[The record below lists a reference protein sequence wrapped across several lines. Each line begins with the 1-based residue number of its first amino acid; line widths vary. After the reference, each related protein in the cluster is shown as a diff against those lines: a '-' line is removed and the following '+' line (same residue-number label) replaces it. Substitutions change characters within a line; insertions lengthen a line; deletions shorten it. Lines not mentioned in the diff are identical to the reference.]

1 MKFPATLQLHGKT
14 ATGFEVPAEI
24 VSGLGAGKRPPVKV
38 TIGKHTY
45 RSTIA
50 PMGGVFMIGVSAE
63 NRQAAGVAAGDH
75 VEVNL
80 ASSTPTRE
88 VTVPA
93 DFAAAL
99 DRGRGQE
106 AIRVAVVFAQEP
118 TRIGDRGRQD
128 RRDPTAADCQG
139 DRIAARERMMARRS
153 IIDDGG
159 HTFWHD

>member
-1 MKFPATLQLHGKT
+1 MKFPVTLQLHGKT

-24 VSGLGAGKRPPVKV
+24 VSGFGAGKRPPVKV

-75 VEVNL
+75 VVVSVEL
-80 ASSTPTRE
+80 DTAPRE
-88 VTVPA
+88 VAVPA

-99 DRGRGQE
+99 DRDRAAKRRFESMSYSHKRQHVTSIDGAKTDE
-106 AIRVAVVFAQEP
+106 
-118 TRIGDRGRQD
+118 TRQR
-128 RRDPTAADCQG
+128 
-139 DRIAARERMMARRS
+139 RIAKAIAMLSESGR
-153 IIDDGG
+153 
-159 HTFWHD
+159 

>member
-1 MKFPATLQLHGKT
+1 MKFPVTLQLAGKT

-24 VSGLGAGKRPPVKV
+24 VSALGAGKRPPVKV

-63 NRQAAGVAAGDH
+63 NRQAAGVAAGDR
-75 VEVNL
+75 VEVGL
-80 ASSTPTRE
+80 ELDTEPRA

-99 DRGRGQE
+99 NREPAAKQRFESLSYSHKREHVMAVEGAKTDETRQRRISK
-106 AIRVAVVFAQEP
+106 AI
-118 TRIGDRGRQD
+118 TIL
-128 RRDPTAADCQG
+128 RDTK
-139 DRIAARERMMARRS
+139 R
-153 IIDDGG
+153 
-159 HTFWHD
+159 

>member
-1 MKFPATLQLHGKT
+1 MKFPVTLQLAGKT

-24 VSGLGAGKRPPVKV
+24 VSALGAGKRPPVKV

-63 NRQAAGVAAGDH
+63 NRQAAGVAAGDR
-75 VEVNL
+75 VEVDL
-80 ASSTPTRE
+80 ELDTEPRE

-99 DRGRGQE
+99 DREPAAKQRFESLSYSHKREHVMAVEGAKTDETRQRRLSK
-106 AIRVAVVFAQEP
+106 AI
-118 TRIGDRGRQD
+118 TIL
-128 RRDPTAADCQG
+128 
-139 DRIAARERMMARRS
+139 RETKR
-153 IIDDGG
+153 
-159 HTFWHD
+159 

>member
-1 MKFPATLQLHGKT
+1 MKFPVTLQLAGKT

-24 VSGLGAGKRPPVKV
+24 VSALGAGKRPPVKV

-63 NRQAAGVAAGDH
+63 NRQAAGVAAGDR
-75 VEVNL
+75 VEVDL
-80 ASSTPTRE
+80 ELDTEPRE

-99 DRGRGQE
+99 DREPAAKQRFESLSYSHKREHVMAVEGAKTDETRQRRISK
-106 AIRVAVVFAQEP
+106 AI
-118 TRIGDRGRQD
+118 TML
-128 RRDPTAADCQG
+128 RDTK
-139 DRIAARERMMARRS
+139 R
-153 IIDDGG
+153 
-159 HTFWHD
+159 

>member
-1 MKFPATLQLHGKT
+1 MKFSVTLQLHGKT

-80 ASSTPTRE
+80 ELDTEPRE

-99 DRGRGQE
+99 DREPAAKKRFESMSYSHKSQHVL
-106 AIRVAVVFAQEP
+106 AIEGAKTDE
-118 TRIGDRGRQD
+118 TRQR
-128 RRDPTAADCQG
+128 
-139 DRIAARERMMARRS
+139 RIAKAIATLREN
-153 IIDDGG
+153 G
-159 HTFWHD
+159 